1 MRINCYLS
9 LIALGTIAAAV
20 AACAP
25 AAPAMQVDLA
35 GQLPAP
41 EVAVAPAPPPA
52 EAQAEQPGGS
62 PLSANAVYRTGQDQ
76 LTSATTGRLI
86 VKDGQVK
93 LLVTDTDA
101 AIDGV
106 MQVVADLGGYVV
118 SSRVW
123 FQPLGETNYKY
134 GTITLGVPAS
144 DFERAIR
151 RLRSLGI
158 RVLDETTSGQDVTDE
173 FVDLQSRLESLQAT
187 RARIL
192 TFLEQANTV
201 EEALRVNQELS
212 AVEAQIEEVQGR
224 MNYLSGRSAYSTIT
238 VNLEPELSELTPT
251 PTATPTPTPT
261 PEPWE
266 AGRTFRAASSTL
278 AELYRG
284 IADLAIWL
292 VVVVLP
298 VVAPFA
304 LIGWIVWLVMRRRR
318 PPKPED
324 DSSDGA

>member
-1 MRINCYLS
+1 MKTSLYLS
-9 LIALGTIAAAV
+9 LIALGIIAIAV

-25 AAPAMQVDLA
+25 AAPEMEADMA
-35 GQLPAP
+35 GALPEP
-41 EVAVAPAPPPA
+41 EVAEAPAPPAA
-52 EAQAEQPGGS
+52 EPQAEQAEGS
-62 PLSANAVYRTGQDQ
+62 PLSANAVFRTGQDQ
-76 LTSATTGRLI
+76 LTYGNVGRMI

-106 MQVVADLGGYVV
+106 MQIVGDLGGYVV

-123 FQPLGETNYKY
+123 FQPIGDTNYKY
-134 GTITLGVPAS
+134 ATITLGVPAG

-158 RVLDETTSGQDVTDE
+158 RVLDETSSGQDVTDE

-192 TFLEQANTV
+192 TFLDQANTV
-201 EEALRVNQELS
+201 EEALRVNQELA

-224 MNYLSGRSAYSTIT
+224 MSYLSGRSAYSTIT

-251 PTATPTPTPT
+251 PTPTQTPTPT

-266 AGRTFRAASSTL
+266 AGKTFRAATKTL
-278 AELYRG
+278 ADLYQG
-284 IADLAIWL
+284 IADMTIWL
-292 VVVVLP
+292 VIVVLP
-298 VVAPFA
+298 VLAPFA
-304 LIGWIVWLVMRRRR
+304 LIGWIVWLVMRRR
-318 PPKPED
+318 KPTKPD
-324 DSSDGA
+324 DDPSLD

>member
-1 MRINCYLS
+1 MKTNCYLS
-9 LIALGTIAAAV
+9 LIALGTIAIAV

-25 AAPAMQVDLA
+25 AAPTMQVELA

-41 EVAVAPAPPPA
+41 EVAEAPAPPPA
-52 EAQAEQPGGS
+52 EAQAEQPAGS

-76 LTSATTGRLI
+76 LTSGTTGRLI

-93 LLVTDTDA
+93 LLVTDTDT

-123 FQPLGETNYKY
+123 FQPIGETNYKY
-134 GTITLGVPAS
+134 ATITLGVPAG

-151 RLRSLGI
+151 RLRSLGV
-158 RVLDETTSGQDVTDE
+158 RVLDETSSGQDVTDE

-192 TFLEQANTV
+192 TFLDQADTV
-201 EEALRVNQELS
+201 EEALRVNQELA

-266 AGRTFRAASSTL
+266 AGKTFRAATSTL
-278 AELYRG
+278 AELYQG

-292 VVVVLP
+292 LVVVLP

-304 LIGWIVWLVMRRRR
+304 LIGWIVWLVMRRRK

-324 DSSDGA
+324 DSSAGA